1 MPGQYAPSLVS
12 CIVRPDVKIK
22 DSVDHILIIATL
34 EGITHS
40 NNFLPKTFVGNYKT
54 GRLK

>member
-12 CIVRPDVKIK
+12 CIVAPDVNIK
-22 DSVDHILIIATL
+22 DFDHILTIATL